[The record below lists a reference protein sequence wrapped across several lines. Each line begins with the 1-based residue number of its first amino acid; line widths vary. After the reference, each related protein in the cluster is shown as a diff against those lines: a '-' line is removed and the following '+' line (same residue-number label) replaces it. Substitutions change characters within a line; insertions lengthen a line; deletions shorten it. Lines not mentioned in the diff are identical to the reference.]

1 MCLQAETAGCKV
13 FVDLETQLGMYGRL
27 AILFTRKSHV
37 GCVHCVAIGLGLLLG
52 SLGLIQRN
60 ISEIMITFK

>member
-1 MCLQAETAGCKV
+1 M